1 MNRVLDTEDECSMTN
16 HLTLPVNF
24 TGIWEMLAAYP
35 ERTVLIRLP
44 PATVIALVL
53 STSNA

>member
-1 MNRVLDTEDECSMTN
+1 MQHDEPPV
-16 HLTLPVNF
+16 LTLPVNF